1 MLEKV
6 IHEDSTR
13 CIVESF
19 QDGMNKR
26 KTASVYTPALATLHV
41 KSLGVIPSSGE
52 KQLLIQIWLRSYN
65 CCCSMTKNRRRILAC
80 LMLFAKVGKLEKPS
94 KTLDEIDAL
103 RSQYFRQY
111 LRNTRPAGTLLQSRQ
126 FYFSET

>member
-13 CIVESF
+13 YIVESL

-26 KTASVYTPALATLHV
+26 KTASVYTPALATLQV
-41 KSLGVIPSSGE
+41 KFLV
-52 KQLLIQIWLRSYN
+52 
-65 CCCSMTKNRRRILAC
+65 CLA
-80 LMLFAKVGKLEKPS
+80 LFAKVGKLEKLS
-94 KTLDEIDAL
+94 KALDEINAL
-103 RSQYFRQY
+103 RLQYFRQY

-126 FYFSET
+126 FCFSET